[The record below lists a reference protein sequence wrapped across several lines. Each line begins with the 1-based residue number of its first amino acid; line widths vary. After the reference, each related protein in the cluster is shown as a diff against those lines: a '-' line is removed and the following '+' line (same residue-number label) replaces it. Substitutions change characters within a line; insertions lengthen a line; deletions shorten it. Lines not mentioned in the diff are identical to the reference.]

1 MSARRPHSLK
11 LLVLTDAIQ
20 AAIEQLDL
28 LGAVERKEDQLVL
41 TPLGRKMAAFPL
53 EPKFSKVKTTEKLAN
68 FYLTYSSQYH
78 WHFSSKLLKRGLE
91 LGATAAV
98 LVYLQYVHEA
108 QLYFQELCWFACHL
122 LFNSGRFFKR

>member
-1 MSARRPHSLK
+1 MLLVLSLRVCHSPN

-53 EPKFSKVKTTEKLAN
+53 EPKFSKVRTAE
-68 FYLTYSSQYH
+68 
-78 WHFSSKLLKRGLE
+78 LLL
-91 LGATAAV
+91 
-98 LVYLQYVHEA
+98 
-108 QLYFQELCWFACHL
+108 FHL
-122 LFNSGRFFKR
+122 LFPAPLAFLFQMPKKVWNLG

>member
-1 MSARRPHSLK
+1 MLLVLSLRVCHSPN

-53 EPKFSKVKTTEKLAN
+53 EPKFSKVRTAELLL
-68 FYLTYSSQYH
+68 FHLLSQH
-78 WHFSSKLLKRGLE
+78 RWHFSFKCLKRPGIW
-91 LGATAAV
+91 GDCSCTTVFAV
-98 LVYLQYVHEA
+98 H
-108 QLYFQELCWFACHL
+108 
-122 LFNSGRFFKR
+122 